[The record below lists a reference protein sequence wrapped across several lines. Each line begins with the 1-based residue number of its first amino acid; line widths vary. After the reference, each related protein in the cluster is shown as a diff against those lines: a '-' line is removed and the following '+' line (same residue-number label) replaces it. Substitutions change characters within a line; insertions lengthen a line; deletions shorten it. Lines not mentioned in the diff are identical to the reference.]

1 LIPAE
6 ERRQALVLITE
17 AMQAGARKQPA
28 CAVLGLSLRSVQRWQ
43 REGLADRRK
52 GSRARPANALTETE
66 RERVLAR
73 LNSVEFAGESP
84 NQVVPKLADRGEYL
98 ASEASMYRIL
108 RDEKLLVHR
117 QKSAPARR
125 HEPTPLEAT
134 GANQIWSWD
143 ITWLA
148 GPVRGCFFYLYLI
161 LDLYSRKIVA
171 WQVHERECAEYA
183 AALATEACFLE
194 GITGDSV
201 LVLHA
206 DNGGPMKGASMLAT
220 LQWLGV
226 VPSFSRPRVSDDN
239 PFSEALF
246 RTLKYRPDY
255 PERAFADLDEARAWV
270 EQFVRW
276 YNHQHRHSGIR
287 FVTPHQRH
295 TGQELEI
302 LQHRH
307 AVYQAAQRRH
317 PERWSGATRNWSPLR
332 AVELIRYRPKTE
344 QLKHQEI
351 TKAA

>member
-1 LIPAE
+1 LIPGS
-6 ERRQALVLITE
+6 ERQQALTLITE
-17 AMQAGARKQPA
+17 AMQAGARKEPA
-28 CAVLGLSLRSVQRWQ
+28 CEVLGLSLRTVQRWE
-43 REGLADRRK
+43 RAGLADRRK
-52 GSRARPANALTETE
+52 GSRARPANALSETE
-66 RERVLAR
+66 RVEALAR
-73 LNSVEFAGESP
+73 LNSAEFAGESP

-108 RDEKLLVHR
+108 REEKLLAHR
-117 QKSAPARR
+117 QKSTPARR
-125 HEPTPLEAT
+125 HEATPLEAT
-134 GANQIWSWD
+134 APNQIWSWD

-148 GPVRGCFFYLYLI
+148 GPVRGGFFYLYLV

-194 GITGDSV
+194 GIAGEAV

-206 DNGGPMKGASMLAT
+206 DNGGPMKGATMLAT

-239 PFSEALF
+239 PFPEALF

-255 PERAFADLDEARAWV
+255 PERAFADIAAARDWV

-276 YNHQHRHSGIR
+276 YNQEHQHSGLR

-295 TGQELEI
+295 SGQDVEI
-302 LQHRH
+302 LQGRH
-307 AVYQAAQRRH
+307 AVYQEARCRNPA
-317 PERWSGATRNWSPLR
+317 RWSQETRNWTPVG
-332 AVELIRYRPKTE
+332 AVELISYRPKM
-344 QLKHQEI
+344 KRPIHQEI
-351 TKAA
+351 NQAA

>member
-1 LIPAE
+1 MALI
-6 ERRQALVLITE
+6 RE
-17 AMQAGARKQPA
+17 AVQQGARKRAA
-28 CAVLGLSLRSVQRWQ
+28 CAVLGLSLRTVQRWE

-52 GSRARPANALTETE
+52 GSRARPANRLSEEE
-66 RERVLAR
+66 RAAVLAR
-73 LNSVEFAGESP
+73 LNSAEFAGESP

-98 ASEASMYRIL
+98 ASQASMYRIL
-108 RDEKLLVHR
+108 REEQLLAHR
-117 QKSAPARR
+117 QRSAPVRR
-125 HEPTPLEAT
+125 HERTPLEAT
-134 GANQIWSWD
+134 EPNQIWTWD

-148 GPVRGCFFYLYLI
+148 GPVRGTFFYLYLI

-194 GITGDSV
+194 GIAGDAV

-206 DNGGPMKGASMLAT
+206 DNGGPMKGATMLAT

-239 PFSEALF
+239 PFPEALF

-255 PERAFADLDEARAWV
+255 PERAFADIEEARAWV

-276 YNHQHRHSGIR
+276 YNHEHQHSGIR

-295 TGQELEI
+295 SGQELEI
-302 LQHRH
+302 LQRRH
-307 AVYQAAQRRH
+307 AVYQEARRRH
-317 PERWSGATRNWSPLR
+317 PERWSGATRNWTPAD
-332 AVELIRYRPKTE
+332 AVELITYRPKME
-344 QLKHQEI
+344 RARHQEI
-351 TKAA
+351 NKAA

>member
-1 LIPAE
+1 MILE
-6 ERRQALVLITE
+6 GERRQAMELIRE
-17 AMQAGARKQPA
+17 AMQAGARKDPA
-28 CAVLGLSLRSVQRWQ
+28 CVVLGLSLRTMQRWE
-43 REGLADRRK
+43 REGVVDRRQ
-52 GSRARPANALTETE
+52 GSRARPANALTESE
-66 RERVLAR
+66 REAVLAR
-73 LNSVEFAGESP
+73 LNSREFAGASP

-108 RDEKLLVHR
+108 REEKLLAHR
-117 QKSAPARR
+117 QRSAPARR
-125 HEPTPLEAT
+125 HEPTPLQAT

-148 GPVRGCFFYLYLI
+148 GPVRGWFFYLYLI

-171 WQVHERECAEYA
+171 WQVHERQCAEAA

-194 GITGDSV
+194 GIGRDAL

-206 DNGGPMKGASMLAT
+206 DNGAPMKGASMLAT

-239 PFSEALF
+239 PFPEALF

-255 PERAFADLDEARAWV
+255 PERAFADLAAARAWV
-270 EQFVRW
+270 AQFVRW
-276 YNHQHRHSGIR
+276 YNHEHQHSGIR

-295 TGQELEI
+295 SGQEQAI

-307 AVYQAAQRRH
+307 AVYQQARRQH
-317 PERWSGATRNWSPLR
+317 PARWSGATRNWIPVDT
-332 AVELIRYRPKTE
+332 VELIRYRPKT
-344 QLKHQEI
+344 QQPKHQEMN
-351 TKAA
+351 KVA